1 MGVKLFGAV
10 IEKNPTSRCIK
21 KKTTFRQF
29 RREYNIYTPPF
40 INIGKTKQSP
50 RLG

>member
-1 MGVKLFGAV
+1 MGVNSLGQLL
-10 IEKNPTSRCIK
+10 K
-21 KKTTFRQF
+21 KIQHQDVLKESQF
-29 RREYNIYTPPF
+29 RREYNIYTPPS